1 MTATGSATVL
11 PVSDLAA
18 AIAFYVDVLGFREDF
33 RFGKY
38 AGVSLG
44 AVQIHL
50 NGNAFARAGHGEVYV
65 FVDEVDQL
73 AAAVTARGARV
84 ECPLADQAYGLRDVM
99 FLDQDGN
106 RLSFGC
112 PVAKKA

>member
-1 MTATGSATVL
+1 MTVTGSAAVL

-18 AIAFYVDVLGFREDF
+18 SVAFYVNVLGFHEDF

-50 NGNAFARAGHGEVYV
+50 NGNAFARAGHGEIYL

-73 AAAVTARGARV
+73 AAAIIARGARV

-99 FLDQDGN
+99 FLDLDGN

-112 PVAKKA
+112 PVAKKP